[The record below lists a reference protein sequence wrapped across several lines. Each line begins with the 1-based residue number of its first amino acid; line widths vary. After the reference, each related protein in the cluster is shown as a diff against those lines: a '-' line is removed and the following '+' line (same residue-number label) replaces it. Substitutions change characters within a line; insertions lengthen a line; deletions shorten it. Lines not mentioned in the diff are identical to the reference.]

1 MAFRNNITRV
11 GDDVEEQVKALVRT
25 DVVPNREVPP
35 EVRKFAPPELR
46 NEPRDMPLQL
56 IAAAICQLTW
66 RDAEEMGASIQQ
78 KLAADNKDLT
88 AAIQSWA
95 EEYAYEKERGANERN
110 TEQVLRA

>member
-11 GDDVEEQVKALVRT
+11 GDDVEEQVKQLVRT
-25 DVVPNREVPP
+25 DVVPNREVPS

-46 NEPRDMPLQL
+46 EDQPRDMPLQL

-78 KLAADNKDLT
+78 KLTADNKDLT

-95 EEYAYEKERGANERN
+95 EEYAR
-110 TEQVLRA
+110 TDQ

>member
-25 DVVPNREVPP
+25 DVVPNREVPS

-95 EEYAYEKERGANERN
+95 EDYVNAARS
-110 TEQVLRA
+110 